1 MKYLNKPTQNVFKV
15 VLNITFSIYINV
27 REKTIYYLAITNRAL
42 SVQLM
47 FPHGSYKMNR

>member
-1 MKYLNKPTQNVFKV
+1 MKYLNKPTQHLIKV
-15 VLNITFSIYINV
+15 VLNIKFSIYINV
-27 REKTIYYLAITNRAL
+27 REKTMYDSAISNCAL